1 MEKSTN
7 HHLYQILHFADSA
20 FPIGG
25 FAYSNGMEYAVKS
38 QIINTVEELVQYLK
52 SYIDQIYMFDL
63 AFVKEACTLKSF
75 KELEL
80 LSDEYNAML
89 LNPALKKAGI
99 VLGKN
104 WLSILKNLFTI
115 PNLDWYQKIDTDFHI
130 VFAASLGSLSFSAQ
144 EICELFVFMNVRDQ
158 LSVVVRL
165 GTLGPTKSH
174 QIQKELLNYVAV
186 NYNMLSIP
194 KVENAYKNAYM
205 LELCQLS
212 HQYLY
217 TKLFQN

>member
-1 MEKSTN
+1 MEENKN
-7 HHLYQILHFADSA
+7 YRLYQILHFADSA

-38 QIINTVEELVQYLK
+38 QLINTVEELKQYLK
-52 SYIDQIYMFDL
+52 SYVDQMYAFDL
-63 AFVKEACTLKSF
+63 AFVKQACTVTTF
-75 KELEL
+75 EELEV
-80 LSDEYNAML
+80 LSNDYNVML
-89 LNPALKKAGI
+89 LNPALKKSGV

-104 WLSILKNLFTI
+104 WLSILVNLYHV
-115 PNLDWYQKIDTDFHI
+115 PYLDWYKKIDTDFHI
-130 VFAASLGSLSFSAQ
+130 VFAASLGCLGFSAQ

-174 QIQKELLNYVAV
+174 QIQKELLSYVAN
-186 NYNMLSIP
+186 NYNMSSIP
-194 KVENAYKNAYM
+194 EVENACKSAYL

>member
-1 MEKSTN
+1 MEAQQN
-7 HHLYQILHFADSA
+7 YRLYQILHFADSA

-38 QIINTVEELVQYLK
+38 QLINTVDELNQYLK
-52 SYIDQIYMFDL
+52 SYIDQMYAFDL
-63 AFVKEACTLKSF
+63 AFVKQASSVRTIE
-75 KELEL
+75 ELQE
-80 LSDEYNAML
+80 LSDNYNAML
-89 LNPALKKAGI
+89 LNPALKKSGM

-104 WLSILKNLFTI
+104 WLSIIKNLFEV
-115 PNLDWYQKIDTDFHI
+115 PHLDWYKTIDVDFHI
-130 VFAASLGSLSFSAQ
+130 VFAATLGSLDFSVQ

-174 QIQKELLNYVAV
+174 QIQKELLSYVAK
-186 NYNMLSIP
+186 NYTISSIP
-194 KVENAYKNAYM
+194 QVDKACKNAYV

>member
-1 MEKSTN
+1 MEENKN
-7 HHLYQILHFADSA
+7 YHLYQILHFADSA

-38 QIINTVEELVQYLK
+38 QLINTVEELIQYLK
-52 SYIDQIYMFDL
+52 SYIDQMYVFDL
-63 AFVKEACTLKSF
+63 AFVKQASTITVFE
-75 KELEL
+75 ELQI
-80 LSDEYNAML
+80 LSEDYNMML
-89 LNPALKKAGI
+89 LNPALKKSGI

-104 WLSILKNLFTI
+104 WLAILVNLYEV
-115 PNLDWYQKIDTDFHI
+115 PHMDWYKSIDTDFHI
-130 VFAASLGSLSFSAQ
+130 VFAATLGSLGFSAE

-174 QIQKELLNYVAV
+174 QIQKELLSYVTN
-186 NYNMLSIP
+186 NYNISSIS
-194 KVENAYKNAYM
+194 KVENACKNAYL

>member
-1 MEKSTN
+1 MELGKN
-7 HHLYQILHFADSA
+7 HLYQILHFADSA

-38 QIINTVEELVQYLK
+38 KIINTVEELWEYLK
-52 SYIDQIYMFDL
+52 AFIAQMYQFDL
-63 AFVKEACTLKSF
+63 AFVKQASTIKTKDEF
-75 KELEL
+75 QELSE
-80 LSDEYNAML
+80 EYDSML
-89 LNPALKKAGI
+89 LNPALKKSGL

-104 WLSILKNLFTI
+104 WISIIKNLYTLS
-115 PNLDWYQKIDTDFHI
+115 NLDWYEQIDTDFPI
-130 VFAASLGSLSFSAQ
+130 VFATTLGGLGFSSQ
-144 EICELFVFMNVRDQ
+144 EICDLFVFMNIRDQ

-174 QIQKELLNYVAV
+174 QMQKELLSYVSANYTI
-186 NYNMLSIP
+186 LSIP
-194 KVENAYKNAYM
+194 KVENACKNAYM

-212 HQYLY
+212 HKYLY

>member
-1 MEKSTN
+1 MRENKN
-7 HHLYQILHFADSA
+7 YHLYQILHFADSA

-38 QIINTVEELVQYLK
+38 QLINTVEELKQYLK
-52 SYIDQIYMFDL
+52 SYIDQMYAFDL
-63 AFVKEACTLKSF
+63 AFVKQACTVTTF
-75 KELEL
+75 EELEL
-80 LSDEYNAML
+80 LSNDYNIML
-89 LNPALKKAGI
+89 LNPALKKAGV

-104 WLSILKNLFTI
+104 WLSILVNLYDV
-115 PNLDWYQKIDTDFHI
+115 PHLDWYKKIDTDFHL
-130 VFAASLGSLSFSAQ
+130 VFAASLGSLGFSSR

-174 QIQKELLNYVAV
+174 QIQKELLSYVATE
-186 NYNMLSIP
+186 YNMSFIP
-194 KVENAYKNAYM
+194 EVKNAYKNAYM